1 MVTKGPVAHVSRS
14 GLRRRAVVV
23 LIAAVVVLGACR
35 RDGGG
40 EILVPT
46 SAGYPVGMRTF
57 TFVDASRAA
66 DGERGSSAAGD
77 RTLPTTVW
85 YPGASSGP
93 ETPPAAD
100 GPFPVV
106 VFSHGLGGWP
116 EAYQRLVVRW
126 AAAGFVVV
134 APTYP
139 LTSRGAGWDTAGDV
153 RNQPGD
159 ASFVL
164 TSALRQADQPGDPL
178 HGVLDADRV
187 AGVGH
192 SLGGMTTVGLFDACC
207 RDDRLDGGIILAG
220 RSLGPDDRGPA
231 GRAVPLLFV
240 HADDDPIV
248 PYRAGRAAHD
258 GVPWPKAFVTLVSAG
273 HIEPYFGGAAPAA
286 EVVNDVTTGFL
297 RWVLGGDRGALQS
310 LRQDAQVAGIAR
322 LEDALE

>member
-1 MVTKGPVAHVSRS
+1 MLVVAAIV
-14 GLRRRAVVV
+14 A
-23 LIAAVVVLGACR
+23 LGACR
-35 RDGGG
+35 RDGGA
-40 EILVPT
+40 EIREPRST

-57 TFVDASRAA
+57 TFVDAGRAA
-66 DGERGSSAAGD
+66 QGGRGSSAGS

-85 YPGASSGP
+85 YPAASAGP
-93 ETPPAAD
+93 ETPPAGGA
-100 GPFPVV
+100 PFPVV

-116 EAYQRLVVRW
+116 EAYQHLVVRW

-139 LTSRGAGWDTAGDV
+139 LTSRGAGWNTAGDV

-164 TSALRQADQPGDPL
+164 TSILHQVEQPGDPL
-178 HGVLDADRV
+178 HGVLDGDRV
-187 AGVGH
+187 VGAGH
-192 SLGGMTTVGLFDACC
+192 SLGGMTTIGLFDECC
-207 RDDRLDGGIILAG
+207 RDERFDGGIVLAG
-220 RSLGPDDRGPA
+220 RSLGSDDRGPA

-240 HADDDPIV
+240 HGDDDPIV

-258 GVPWPKAFVTLVSAG
+258 GAPRPKAFVTLVGAG

-297 RWVLGGDRGALQS
+297 RWVLGADRRALLS
-310 LRQDAQVAGIAR
+310 LRQDAQVAGVAR

>member
-1 MVTKGPVAHVSRS
+1 MLV
-14 GLRRRAVVV
+14 
-23 LIAAVVVLGACR
+23 IAAVVVLGACR

-40 EILVPT
+40 EVREPRST
-46 SAGYPVGMRTF
+46 SAGYPVGTRTF
-57 TFVDASRAA
+57 TFVDASRAGQ
-66 DGERGSSAAGD
+66 GERGSSAAGD

-85 YPGASSGP
+85 YPAASSGSK
-93 ETPPAAD
+93 TPPAAG

-116 EAYQRLVVRW
+116 EAYQLLVVRW

-164 TSALRQADQPGDPL
+164 TSILRQGDQAGDPL

-187 AGVGH
+187 AGAGH
-192 SLGGMTTVGLFDACC
+192 SLGGMTTIGMFDGCC
-207 RDDRLDGGIILAG
+207 RDERLDGGIVLAG
-220 RSLGPDDRGPA
+220 RSLGSGDQGLA

-240 HADDDPIV
+240 HADDDPV
-248 PYRAGRAAHD
+248 VSYRAGRAAHG
-258 GVPWPKAFVTLVSAG
+258 GVPWPKAFVTLVGAG
-273 HIEPYFGGAAPAA
+273 HIEPYFGGTAPAA

-297 RWVLGGDRGALQS
+297 RWVLGGDRRALQS
-310 LRQDAQVAGIAR
+310 LRQDAQVAGVAR